1 MKIKSLFSDVKLI
14 EPIYHNDDRGFF
26 SEIYNKNIFYENGV
40 NEKFI
45 QDNLSFSLDIN
56 TIRGIHFQKNPYEQ
70 SKLIRVIQGEI
81 QDVAI
86 DLRPDSKTYKEYVS
100 VKLNEKNKNLLFIP
114 KGFGHGF
121 LTLSE
126 NAIVSYAVDVKYN
139 PDYDSGVRF
148 NDEVLNISWLLDSE
162 KIILSK
168 KDENLPF
175 I

>member
-1 MKIKSLFSDVKLI
+1 MKIENTNLKEVKLI
-14 EPIYHNDDRGFF
+14 IPDVHNDERGHFLESF
-26 SEIYNKNIFYENGV
+26 
-40 NEKFI
+40 NEKLSKQLKFKAI
-45 QDNLSFSLDIN
+45 QFNESKSGYGVL
-56 TIRGIHFQKNPYEQ
+56 RGIHFQKNPYEQ
-70 SKLIRVIQGEI
+70 SKLIRVIKGEI

-100 VKLNEKNKNLLFIP
+100 VKLNDENKNLLFIP

-121 LTLSE
+121 LTLSK
-126 NAIVSYAVDVKYN
+126 NAIVSYAVDEKYN
-139 PDYDSGVRF
+139 EDYDSGVRF

>member
-1 MKIKSLFSDVKLI
+1 MKIENTNLKEVKLI
-14 EPIYHNDDRGFF
+14 IPDVYNDERGHFLESF
-26 SEIYNKNIFYENGV
+26 
-40 NEKFI
+40 NEKLSKQLKFKAI
-45 QDNLSFSLDIN
+45 QFNESKSGYGVL
-56 TIRGIHFQKNPYEQ
+56 RGIHFQKNPYEQ
-70 SKLIRVIQGEI
+70 SKLIRVIKGEI

-100 VKLNEKNKNLLFIP
+100 VKLNDENKNLLFIP

-121 LTLSE
+121 LTLSK
-126 NAIVSYAVDVKYN
+126 NAIVSYAVDEKYN
-139 PDYDSGVRF
+139 ADYDSGVRF
-148 NDEVLNISWLLDSE
+148 NDKVLNVSWLLDSE

>member
-1 MKIKSLFSDVKLI
+1 MKIENTKLKEVKLI
-14 EPIYHNDDRGFF
+14 IPDVYNDERGHFLESF
-26 SEIYNKNIFYENGV
+26 
-40 NEKFI
+40 NEKLSKQLKFKAI
-45 QDNLSFSLDIN
+45 QFNESKSGYGVL
-56 TIRGIHFQKNPYEQ
+56 RGIHFQKNPYEQ
-70 SKLIRVIQGEI
+70 SKLIRVIKGEI

-121 LTLSE
+121 LTLSK
-126 NAIVSYAVDVKYN
+126 NAIVSYAVDEKYN
-139 PDYDSGVRF
+139 ADYDSGVRF

>member
-1 MKIKSLFSDVKLI
+1 MKIENTNLKEVKLI
-14 EPIYHNDDRGFF
+14 IPDVHNDERGHFLESF
-26 SEIYNKNIFYENGV
+26 
-40 NEKFI
+40 NEKLSKQLKFKAI
-45 QDNLSFSLDIN
+45 QFNESKSGYGVL
-56 TIRGIHFQKNPYEQ
+56 RGIHFQKNPYEQ
-70 SKLIRVIQGEI
+70 SKLIRVIKGEI

-100 VKLNEKNKNLLFIP
+100 VKLNDENKNLLFIP

-121 LTLSE
+121 LTLSK
-126 NAIVSYAVDVKYN
+126 NAIVSYAVDEKYN
-139 PDYDSGVRF
+139 ADYDSGVRF
-148 NDEVLNISWLLDSE
+148 NDEVLNISWLLDLE

>member
-1 MKIKSLFSDVKLI
+1 MKIENTNLKEVKLI
-14 EPIYHNDDRGFF
+14 IPDVYNDERGYFLESF
-26 SEIYNKNIFYENGV
+26 
-40 NEKFI
+40 NEKLSKQLKFKAI
-45 QDNLSFSLDIN
+45 QFNESKSGYGVL
-56 TIRGIHFQKNPYEQ
+56 RGIHFQKNPYEQ
-70 SKLIRVIQGEI
+70 SKLIRVIKGEI

-100 VKLNEKNKNLLFIP
+100 VKLNDENKNLLFIP

-121 LTLSE
+121 LTLSK
-126 NAIVSYAVDVKYN
+126 NAIVSYAVDEKYN
-139 PDYDSGVRF
+139 ADYDSGVRF
-148 NDEVLNISWLLDSE
+148 NDKVLNVSWLLDSE

>member
-1 MKIKSLFSDVKLI
+1 MKIENTNLKEVKLI
-14 EPIYHNDDRGFF
+14 IPDVHNDERGHFLESF
-26 SEIYNKNIFYENGV
+26 
-40 NEKFI
+40 NEKLSKQLKFKAI
-45 QDNLSFSLDIN
+45 QFNESKSGYGVL
-56 TIRGIHFQKNPYEQ
+56 RGIHFQKNPYEQ
-70 SKLIRVIQGEI
+70 SKLIRVIKGEI

-100 VKLNEKNKNLLFIP
+100 VKLNDENKNLLFIP

-121 LTLSE
+121 LTLSK
-126 NAIVSYAVDVKYN
+126 NAIVSYAVDEKYN
-139 PDYDSGVRF
+139 ADYDSGVRF

>member
-1 MKIKSLFSDVKLI
+1 MKIENTNLKEVKLI
-14 EPIYHNDDRGFF
+14 MPDVYNDERGHFLESF
-26 SEIYNKNIFYENGV
+26 
-40 NEKFI
+40 NEKLSKKLNFNAI
-45 QDNLSFSLDIN
+45 QFNESKSRYGVL
-56 TIRGIHFQKNPYEQ
+56 RGIHFQKNPYEQ

>member
-1 MKIKSLFSDVKLI
+1 MKIENTKLKEVKLI
-14 EPIYHNDDRGFF
+14 IPDVYNDERGHFLESF
-26 SEIYNKNIFYENGV
+26 
-40 NEKFI
+40 NEKLSKQLNFNAI
-45 QDNLSFSLDIN
+45 QFNESKSGYGVL
-56 TIRGIHFQKNPYEQ
+56 RGIHFQKNPYEQ
-70 SKLIRVIQGEI
+70 SKLIRVIKGEI
-81 QDVAI
+81 QDIAI

-121 LTLSE
+121 LTLSK
-126 NAIVSYAVDVKYN
+126 NAIVSYAVDEKYN
-139 PDYDSGVRF
+139 ADYDSGVRF

>member
-1 MKIKSLFSDVKLI
+1 MKIENTNLKEVKLI
-14 EPIYHNDDRGFF
+14 IPDVYNDKRGHFLESF
-26 SEIYNKNIFYENGV
+26 
-40 NEKFI
+40 NEKLSKQLNFNAI
-45 QDNLSFSLDIN
+45 QFNESKSRYGVL
-56 TIRGIHFQKNPYEQ
+56 RGIHFQKNPYEQ

-121 LTLSE
+121 LTLSK
-126 NAIVSYAVDVKYN
+126 NAIVSYAVDEKYN
-139 PDYDSGVRF
+139 ADYDSGVRF